1 MTTITVQS
9 PIRVATPRAT
19 QWAAGAFT
27 GVMNWFEQHGAVR
40 AERQVQSARA
50 AEATAVREYAQRYA
64 YHDPRFAA
72 DLLAAA
78 DRHERTE

>member
-27 GVMNWFEQHGAVR
+27 GVMSWFQQHGAAR
-40 AERQVQSARA
+40 AERQLQADRA
-50 AEATAVREYAQRYA
+50 SEATAVREYAQRYTN
-64 YHDPRFAA
+64 HDPRFAA

-78 DRHERTE
+78 DRHDRTN